1 MQKNNLNNT
10 IPNFYF
16 TSHFLSPR
24 PTLTEP
30 KNERKTYLSGGI
42 FVLLN
47 TENVKMLNVL
57 IKSMQ
62 IEIVLETLQLT
73 IPFFSKVTHT
83 QNQD

>member
-1 MQKNNLNNT
+1 MPKTN
-10 IPNFYF
+10 PN
-16 TSHFLSPR
+16 R
-24 PTLTEP
+24 E
-30 KNERKTYLSGGI
+30 NERKTYLSGGI

-73 IPFFSKVTHT
+73 IPFFSKVTHS